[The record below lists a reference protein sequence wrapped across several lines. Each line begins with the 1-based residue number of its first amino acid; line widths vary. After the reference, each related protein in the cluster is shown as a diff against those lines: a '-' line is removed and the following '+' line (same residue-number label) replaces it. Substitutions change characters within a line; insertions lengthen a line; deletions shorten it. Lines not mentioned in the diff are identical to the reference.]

1 MSTDFHLH
9 TLVSDGEL
17 TPLELVRQAAAR
29 GVRAL
34 AITDHDTLGAYAWE
48 DGAVFVE
55 CERLGV
61 ELTVGMEIDADL
73 DGLEVHLLGLELDSA
88 DAGLRAH
95 VEAIRVAR
103 IARARA
109 EIPIVNALLGP
120 DSLSEAD
127 VLAPGRETVMRPHFI
142 RPLLAR
148 GRFASYREANAWFR
162 AHVEAGVPV
171 PKPTLEEAIALV
183 HDAGGSAVLA
193 HPGYYQ
199 RAGLPVAER
208 LAVLRGLG
216 LDGIELEYPYHSCS
230 KDQFSMEEE
239 TAFVAEIRAAGEALG
254 LRFTRGSD
262 CHTAADFDRVYGPPP
277 A

>member
-17 TPLELVRQAAAR
+17 TPVELLRHAAAR

-48 DGAVFVE
+48 GGAVFE
-55 CERLGV
+55 EAERLGLA
-61 ELTVGMEIDADL
+61 LTVGMEMDADL
-73 DGLEVHLLGLELDSA
+73 DGLEVHLLALEIDSG
-88 DAGLRAH
+88 DEGLRAH
-95 VEAIRVAR
+95 IAAVRASRVE
-103 IARARA
+103 RARA
-109 EIPIVNALLGP
+109 ELPIVNHLLGAG
-120 DSLSEAD
+120 SLSEDD

-148 GRFASYREANAWFR
+148 GHFASYREANAWFR
-162 AHVEAGVPV
+162 AHVESGVSV
-171 PKPTLEEAIALV
+171 PKPSLEDAIGLV
-183 HDAGGSAVLA
+183 HAAGGIAVLA

-216 LDGIELEYPYHSCS
+216 LDGVELDYPYHSCS
-230 KDQFSMEEE
+230 KDQFSPEEE

-254 LRFTRGSD
+254 LRLTRGSD
-262 CHTAADFDRVYGPPP
+262 CHTSADFDRVYGP
-277 A
+277 AAG

>member
-17 TPLELVRQAAAR
+17 TPVELVRRAAAH

-34 AITDHDTLGAYAWE
+34 SITDHDTFGAYAWE
-48 DGAVFVE
+48 GGAVFAE
-55 CERLGV
+55 AERLGLA
-61 ELTVGMEIDADL
+61 LTVGMEIDADL
-73 DGLEVHLLGLELDSA
+73 DGLEVHLLGLELDSG

-95 VEAIRVAR
+95 VAAVREARVE
-103 IARARA
+103 RARA
-109 EIPIVNALLGP
+109 ELPIVNALLGAG
-120 DSLSEAD
+120 SLGETD

-148 GRFASYREANAWFR
+148 GRFASYREANAWFHT
-162 AHVEAGVPV
+162 HVESGVSV
-171 PKPTLEEAIALV
+171 PKPSLEDAIALV
-183 HDAGGSAVLA
+183 HGAGGSAVLA

-199 RAGLPVAER
+199 RAGLPVGER

-216 LDGIELEYPYHSCS
+216 LDGVELDYPYHSCS
-230 KDQFSMEEE
+230 KDQFSLDEER
-239 TAFVAEIRAAGEALG
+239 AFIDEIRAAGEALG

-262 CHTAADFDRVYGPPP
+262 CHTAADFDRVYGP
-277 A
+277 AA